1 MTPRGLSRVCDVS
14 TYSGLLDTGW
24 VVRCAA
30 PTVQSAAETTT
41 GGPEQP
47 TSRANGAAIAASE
60 SPWRARLATWFLP
73 LLGAAIVLFVTRDGA
88 GLSPDARGYLMGARH
103 LASGK
108 GYTILNSDGVPEPLT
123 QFPPLYSML
132 LAPAE
137 MAGVSAT
144 TWSRFLNAALFGV
157 SISLVARLA
166 RRCGGSWNVAVVC
179 AALFA
184 VAPDLLFLHSMV
196 LSEPTFIAC
205 ALASFVLLGAYLE
218 GGARWKLIAASI
230 ALAAALAVRYSAPP
244 LIGAAALCLLFN
256 VRRPI
261 GRRIADALLL
271 CVIAAAPMAAWMM
284 RNAQLTG
291 SAGGR
296 PIAFHPPE
304 KGHYDDAMKTL
315 SYWLLPGSGG
325 TVAIVGFA
333 LTATLAIAVLVWGW
347 RQAGTRRLIGL
358 SAVCYLVFIVLS
370 ITFVDALTPLD
381 KRILAPVHVALI
393 VLVPL
398 WVSALPLTA
407 PSFRVLAAG
416 FVLLVA
422 VRAGAWVV
430 KAPKSDLGYACRQ
443 WRESELARFI
453 RTLPPDAVI
462 YTNAVDFLY
471 LGTNRFAKPIPRLY
485 YAVSRK
491 PDLMYRERTRT
502 MSEEL
507 QARDGY
513 LIYFTTIQR
522 PWQPTQQRLREDLPL
537 RVVHSAKD
545 GTAYQRPPS
554 PK

>member
-1 MTPRGLSRVCDVS
+1 MT
-14 TYSGLLDTGW
+14 W

-30 PTVQSAAETTT
+30 ADVQTAAEMTT
-41 GGPEQP
+41 GEPAHP
-47 TSRANGAAIAASE
+47 TPDASEAAIAEPAGRR
-60 SPWRARLATWFLP
+60 PARLAIWILP
-73 LLGAAIVLFVTRDGA
+73 LLGAAIVLFVTRDGP

-103 LASGK
+103 LAGGK
-108 GYTILNSDGVPEPLT
+108 GYTILNSEGVPEPLT

-137 MAGVSAT
+137 MVGISAT
-144 TWSRFLNAALFGV
+144 TWSRVLNAALFAI

-166 RRCGGSWNVAVVC
+166 RRCGGSWNVAMVC

-184 VAPDLLFLHSMV
+184 LAPDLLFLHTMV
-196 LSEPTFIAC
+196 LSEPAFIAC
-205 ALASFVLLGAYLE
+205 TLAAFLLLGAYLE
-218 GGARWKLIAASI
+218 EGARWKLVAASI
-230 ALAAALAVRYSAPP
+230 ALAGALAVRYSAPP
-244 LIGAAALCLLFN
+244 LIGAAALCVLLN

-315 SYWLLPGSGG
+315 SYWLLPDSGDA
-325 TVAIVGFA
+325 VAIIGFVLA
-333 LTATLAIAVLVWGW
+333 AALAIAVVMWAW
-347 RQAGTRRLIGL
+347 REGGTRWLIAL
-358 SAVCYLVFIVLS
+358 TAACYLIFILLS
-370 ITFVDALTPLD
+370 ITFIDALTPMD
-381 KRILAPVHVALI
+381 KRILAPVHVGLI

-398 WVSALPLTA
+398 WIASRRLSGPSLRAL
-407 PSFRVLAAG
+407 AG
-416 FVLLVA
+416 AFVLLMA
-422 VRAGAWVV
+422 VRAGGWVV
-430 KAPKSDLGYACRQ
+430 KAPRSDLGYACRQ

-453 RTLPPDAVI
+453 HTLPPDALI

-491 PDLMYRERTRT
+491 PDLMYRQRIRA
-502 MSEEL
+502 MSDEL

-513 LIYFTTIQR
+513 LIYFSTIQR
-522 PWQPTQQRLREDLPL
+522 AWQPTEQRLREDLPL
-537 RVVHSAKD
+537 KVEYSAKD
-545 GTAYQRPPS
+545 GAAYQMS
-554 PK
+554 PNPK

>member
-1 MTPRGLSRVCDVS
+1 MRV
-14 TYSGLLDTGW
+14 
-24 VVRCAA
+24 
-30 PTVQSAAETTT
+30 
-41 GGPEQP
+41 
-47 TSRANGAAIAASE
+47 ANGMPDTPPAGLW
-60 SPWRARLATWFLP
+60 PGRVATWVLP

-103 LASGK
+103 LASGE
-108 GYTILNSDGVPEPLT
+108 GYTILNGEGVPEPLT

-137 MAGVSAT
+137 MVGISAT
-144 TWSRFLNAALFGV
+144 TWSRFLNAALFAA

-166 RRCGGSWNVAVVC
+166 RRCSGSWNVAMVC

-184 VAPDLLFLHSMV
+184 FAPDLLFLHSMV
-196 LSEPTFIAC
+196 LSEPAFITC
-205 ALASFVLLGAYLE
+205 ALAAFVLLGAYLE
-218 GGARWKLIAASI
+218 EGARWKLIAASI

-244 LIGAAALCLLFN
+244 LIGAAAMCLLLN

-261 GRRIADALLL
+261 GQRVADALLL

-315 SYWLLPGSGG
+315 SYWLLPGSGD

-333 LTATLAIAVLVWGW
+333 LTAAVAIAVLIWAW
-347 RQAGTRRLIGL
+347 RQAGARRLIAL
-358 SAVCYLVFIVLS
+358 TTVCYLVFIVLS
-370 ITFVDALTPLD
+370 ITFIDALTPMD
-381 KRILAPVHVALI
+381 KRILAPVHVTLI

-398 WVSALPLTA
+398 WIATLRLSATSLRA
-407 PSFRVLAAG
+407 LAVG
-416 FVLLVA
+416 FVLLMA
-422 VRAGAWVV
+422 VRAGGWVV
-430 KAPKSDLGYACRQ
+430 KAPRSDLGYACRQ

-453 RTLPPDAVI
+453 HRLPPDALI

-471 LGTNRFAKPIPRLY
+471 LGVNRFAKPIPRLY

-491 PDLMYRERTRT
+491 PDVMYRERLQT

-513 LIYFTTIQR
+513 LIYFSTIQR
-522 PWQPTQQRLREDLPL
+522 AWQPTEQRLREDLAMK
-537 RVVHSAKD
+537 VVYSAKD
-545 GTAYQRPPS
+545 GAAYQMSPS

>member
-1 MTPRGLSRVCDVS
+1 V
-14 TYSGLLDTGW
+14 
-24 VVRCAA
+24 
-30 PTVQSAAETTT
+30 
-41 GGPEQP
+41 
-47 TSRANGAAIAASE
+47 
-60 SPWRARLATWFLP
+60 ATWVLP

-108 GYTILNSDGVPEPLT
+108 GYTILNGDGMPEPLT

-137 MAGVSAT
+137 MAGLSAV
-144 TWSRFLNAALFGV
+144 TWSRFLNAALFAV

-166 RRCGGSWNVAVVC
+166 RRCGGSWNLAMVS

-184 VAPDLLFLHSMV
+184 LAPDLLFLHSLV
-196 LSEPTFIAC
+196 LSEPTFIVC
-205 ALASFVLLGAYLE
+205 ALVAFLMLGRYLE
-218 GGARWKLIAASI
+218 EGGRWNLVAVSI
-230 ALAAALAVRYSAPP
+230 ALAAALASRYSAAP
-244 LIGAAALCLLFN
+244 LIGAAALCVLVN
-256 VRRPI
+256 VRRPL
-261 GRRIADALLL
+261 GRRIGDALLL
-271 CVIAAAPMAAWMM
+271 CAIGAAPMAAWMM

-315 SYWLLPGSGG
+315 SYWLLPGSGD
-325 TVAIVGFA
+325 TVAVIGFV
-333 LTATLAIAVLVWGW
+333 LTAAIAIALVVWAW
-347 RQAGTRRLIGL
+347 RQAGTPRLIGL
-358 SAVCYLVFIVLS
+358 TAVCYLVFIVLS
-370 ITFVDALTPLD
+370 ITFVDALTPMD

-398 WVSALPLTA
+398 WIATLRLSATSL
-407 PSFRVLAAG
+407 RVLAVA
-416 FVLLVA
+416 FVLLMA
-422 VRAGAWVV
+422 VRAGTWVH
-430 KAPKSDLGYACRQ
+430 KAPQSDLGYACRQ

-453 RTLPPDAVI
+453 HTLPPDALI
-462 YTNAVDFLY
+462 YSNAVDFLY

-491 PDLMYRERTRT
+491 QDLMYRERMRT

-507 QARDGY
+507 RARDGY
-513 LIYFTTIQR
+513 LIYFSTIQR
-522 PWQPTQQRLREDLPL
+522 AWQPTEQRMRENLPL
-537 RVVHSAKD
+537 KLVHSARD
-545 GTAYQRPPS
+545 GAAYQMAPN